1 MCNDARD
8 YLVHAQDPAFATDHA
23 LRQSLDDVAIQ
34 RFASMLNDRAR
45 ARRDKFRMG
54 ACMAKG
60 ARADAVLRELAA
72 CHEEGGSLVV
82 PIHTGNH
89 WYAVHINFEHFTI
102 RQLDSADSGRVGRLA
117 AQLLSTL
124 RVLDARWRDVE
135 IILED
140 VPQQGRRSNDCGV
153 FVCLFSLCI
162 ATDPAAPIT
171 LPTDLGSFS
180 RQARLLV
187 AGVAARD
194 GPGLEAFNR
203 MY

>member
-1 MCNDARD
+1 MPFVACCASSITF
-8 YLVHAQDPAFATDHA
+8 VES
-23 LRQSLDDVAIQ
+23 SLS
-34 RFASMLNDRAR
+34 FASH
-45 ARRDKFRMG
+45 FPS
-54 ACMAKG
+54 
-60 ARADAVLRELAA
+60 
-72 CHEEGGSLVV
+72 EEV
-82 PIHTGNH
+82 
-89 WYAVHINFEHFTI
+89 E
-102 RQLDSADSGRVGRLA
+102 R
-117 AQLLSTL
+117 TL

-203 MY
+203 MYKPQR